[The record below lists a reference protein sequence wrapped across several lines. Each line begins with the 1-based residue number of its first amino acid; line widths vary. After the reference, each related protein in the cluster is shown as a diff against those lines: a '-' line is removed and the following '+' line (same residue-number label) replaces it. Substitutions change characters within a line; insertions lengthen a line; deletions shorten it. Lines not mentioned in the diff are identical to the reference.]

1 MALNLVSRLPLQDDV
16 VRCVEC
22 DRVAEGAVDGWKAFV
37 GGGYEGEPIE
47 VLVYCDACA
56 DREFGAVA

>member
-1 MALNLVSRLPLQDDV
+1 MVLSLLPALPLQDEG

-22 DRVAEGAVDGWKAFV
+22 DRVAEGTPDGWKAFV

-47 VLVYCDACA
+47 VLVYCPACA
-56 DREFGAVA
+56 DREFGAIA